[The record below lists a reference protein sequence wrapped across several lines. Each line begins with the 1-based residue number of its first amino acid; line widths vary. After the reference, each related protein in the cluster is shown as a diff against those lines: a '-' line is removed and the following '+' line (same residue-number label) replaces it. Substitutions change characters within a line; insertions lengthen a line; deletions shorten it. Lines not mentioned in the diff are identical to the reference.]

1 MKPFYLLLPLAA
13 ILAGGC
19 VDFDGDEPLP
29 VDDTMISGIS
39 VPAIDETTFA
49 TTTYNFGDADTSD
62 DNIAGTTFDRII
74 SIVFGGSQATVTGDE
89 NGIVSVSGNHVTVN
103 NIRGTKRDVKL
114 SGTGNLRAKC

>member
-29 VDDTMISGIS
+29 VDDTVISGIS
-39 VPAIDETTFA
+39 VPAIDETTFATNIVAAGTAA

-103 NIRGTKRDVKL
+103 N
-114 SGTGNLRAKC
+114 